1 MVKTWG
7 DRKTLD
13 YNTCVFYLEK
23 NEIPLKKQEK
33 KFNSSKKYRYEMEE
47 SFGFTTK
54 LWDEVIRYGFNPLHK
69 LIRCA
74 ENMCKMSEH
83 KFAMLNFPCQSVGKE
98 KNSKNSKQT
107 ALGYARNHFKQEFRN
122 KLGLKYFEPDP
133 KHGGN
138 SNTGPVIR

>member
-1 MVKTWG
+1 
-7 DRKTLD
+7 
-13 YNTCVFYLEK
+13 
-23 NEIPLKKQEK
+23 
-33 KFNSSKKYRYEMEE
+33 MEE

-98 KNSKNSKQT
+98 KNSAMIIQ
-107 ALGYARNHFKQEFRN
+107 
-122 KLGLKYFEPDP
+122 
-133 KHGGN
+133 
-138 SNTGPVIR
+138 GPQ